1 MSETFTPINEV
12 GEFGLIDR
20 LQTIVADLSDPDL
33 IMGIGDD
40 AAVYRLP
47 DEETVHV
54 ITTDALLEGVH
65 FDRLMTPMEHLGYKA
80 IAVNVSDVVAMNA
93 EPRYATIAV
102 GIPAKISVE
111 MMEAFYQGVR
121 RACEKYGLVLVGGDT
136 TAAHTLCISVT
147 VVGEARM
154 EDIIFRRG
162 ARPGDLL
169 CVSGDLGAAYAGLKI
184 LLEQRRALKEKGSD
198 YQPDLE
204 PYRYVIQRQLLPE
217 ARLDVIRDWRDR
229 GVRPRALI
237 DVSDGLAS
245 EVHHLCRHSNCGA
258 IVYASAIPVALE
270 TREVADHFAEDVDTY
285 ALFGGEDY
293 ELLFALPPEQLELLD
308 PTSFNVIG
316 EFLPADQGVQ
326 VQTPEGAIIPLEPAG
341 YQHFREENSGSSEDD
356 PLSEGGL

>member
-1 MSETFTPINEV
+1 MSEPFTPLSEV

-20 LQTIVADLSDPDL
+20 LQAIVGDLSDSDL

-47 DEETVHV
+47 DRETVHV

-93 EPRYATIAV
+93 EPRYATISV

-111 MMEAFYQGVR
+111 MIEAFYQGIR
-121 RACEKYGLVLVGGDT
+121 RACTKYGLVLVGGDT
-136 TAAHTLCISVT
+136 TAAHTLCLSVT
-147 VVGEARM
+147 VVGETHM
-154 EDIIFRRG
+154 DEVIFRRG

-184 LLEQRRALKEKGSD
+184 LLEQRRALTEKGAN
-198 YQPDLE
+198 YRPDLE
-204 PYRYVIQRQLLPE
+204 PFRYVIQRQLLPE
-217 ARLDVIRDWRDR
+217 ARLDVIRDWRVR
-229 GVRPRALI
+229 GIRPRALI

-245 EVHHLCRHSNCGA
+245 EVHHLCRHSSCGA

-270 TREVADHFAEDVDTY
+270 TREVAEHFAEDVDTY

-308 PTSFNVIG
+308 PTSFSVIG
-316 EFLPADQGVQ
+316 AFLPADQGVQ

-341 YQHFREENSGSSEDD
+341 YQHFRSGDGT
-356 PLSEGGL
+356 EGETPAAS